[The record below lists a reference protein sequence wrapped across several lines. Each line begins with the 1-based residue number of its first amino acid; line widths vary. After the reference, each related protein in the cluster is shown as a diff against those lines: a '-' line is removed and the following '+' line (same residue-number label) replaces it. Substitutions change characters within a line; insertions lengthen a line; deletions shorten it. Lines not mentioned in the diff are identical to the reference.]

1 MNRKVGIIIKWIFVS
16 VRIESIWQ
24 HLPILL
30 PSLCCKKGKTISLQ
44 NHAFTIHCIVCRD
57 CSNWWTQLLQ
67 MTELKIFSETHQ
79 TGINFHWNLTK
90 QARFNCITM
99 WTNWEKLNFEES
111 TVNIFTSKL
120 FWDEGRLLAVYLPD
134 QTLLMHLNE
143 PTLIPCPTKK
153 GAHKHFWST
162 FSCY

>member
-1 MNRKVGIIIKWIFVS
+1 MRKMSRKWFFVS

-30 PSLCCKKGKTISLQ
+30 PPLCCKKGKTISLQ

-57 CSNWWTQLLQ
+57 CWNQWTQFLQ
-67 MTELKIFSETHQ
+67 MTKLKIFSETHQ
-79 TGINFHWNLTK
+79 TGINFHWNQTK
-90 QARFNCITM
+90 QARFNCIIM

-120 FWDEGRLLAVYLPD
+120 FWDETAYWLSTLPTRLWLCIWMSQPWYPA
-134 QTLLMHLNE
+134 QG
-143 PTLIPCPTKK
+143 KK
-153 GAHKHFWST
+153 EGT
-162 FSCY
+162 